1 MGLDRQLRQY
11 HEDWRDCDNDV
22 IALPTTMVAKLRE
35 IVLPAMMSTGL
46 SLLQRCNNQT
56 ERDELTTMTMMK
68 MKAILMMTIMQQSNR
83 KRERE
88 RERKERERERKRER
102 VMMIMATTIT

>member
-1 MGLDRQLRQY
+1 MGQDGQLRQC
-11 HEDWRDCDNDV
+11 HEDWRDCDDDV

-35 IVLPAMMSTGL
+35 IALSTGL

-56 ERDELTTMTMMK
+56 ERDEIPTTLMMT
-68 MKAILMMTIMQQSNR
+68 MKAISMMTIMQQSNR

-88 RERKERERERKRER
+88 
-102 VMMIMATTIT
+102 MMIMTTTVT